1 MRGVARIPNAVRGAA
16 LALACAAVLAGC
28 GAGSTTHGAGTTILN
43 VTEKDFA
50 ISAPTHVR
58 TGDFLIRSHNH
69 GPDDHE
75 LIVVRFDGKQ
85 LPLRGDGITVDEEM
99 LVKAG
104 VEAGALEPIGRTVG
118 ELHVHLTPGRYE
130 LFCNMAGHYLG
141 GMHRVLSVEA

>member
-1 MRGVARIPNAVRGAA
+1 MRDVARIPNALRGAV
-16 LALACAAVLAGC
+16 LAFACAAVLAGC
-28 GAGSTTHGAGTTILN
+28 GGRSAPQGAGTGILN

-58 TGDFLIRSHNH
+58 AGDLLIRSRNH

-75 LIVVRFDGKQ
+75 LIVVRLDGKQ
-85 LPLRGDGITVDEEM
+85 LPLRADGITVDEDM

-141 GMHRVLSVEA
+141 GMHRVLRVET